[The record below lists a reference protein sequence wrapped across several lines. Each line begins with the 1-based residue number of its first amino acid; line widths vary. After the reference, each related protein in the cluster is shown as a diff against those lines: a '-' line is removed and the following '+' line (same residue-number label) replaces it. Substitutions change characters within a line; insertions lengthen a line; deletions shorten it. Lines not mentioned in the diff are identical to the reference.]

1 MFFILFYFYLSTII
15 IIIIIRIIITF
26 THFIIII
33 IIILLLVLIYLKFCR
48 ECMEGVH
55 GIDIW
60 NVGFPWMHDHWRW
73 NGYHIEIGRYVLG
86 ELKERWL

>member
-1 MFFILFYFYLSTII
+1 MRFRPDIHIQASPLTLNWILRSATHDVFYALHLMYEG
-15 IIIIIRIIITF
+15 
-26 THFIIII
+26 
-33 IIILLLVLIYLKFCR
+33 

>member
-1 MFFILFYFYLSTII
+1 MFFILFFSTLII
-15 IIIIIRIIITF
+15 I
-26 THFIIII
+26 IIII
-33 IIILLLVLIYLKFCR
+33 IIILLLVFIYLKFCR

-60 NVGFPWMHDHWRW
+60 NMGFPWIHDHWRW

-86 ELKERWL
+86 ELKEMWL